1 MIIDNAELRGYSIV
15 INKHIRANINYARV
29 NPETK
34 AEFVRHFGLGRQND
48 VFTPNKVTNNA
59 TQFIVEL

>member
-1 MIIDNAELRGYSIV
+1 MIVDNGELRVYSIM

-48 VFTPNKVTNNA
+48 TSTPNEVANNG
-59 TQFIVEL
+59 TKFIEPL